1 MPSLPHPVIIT
12 WKDAHDTLTSWED
25 LEAPT
30 DNSEYLVSTVGWLL
44 PNRKKG
50 HHVVALNLSDAHVAS
65 GVAIPNDMVVSCKP
79 LAPSKKPWRSSH
91 S

>member
-1 MPSLPHPVIIT
+1 MPQSPYPVVVT

-50 HHVVALNLSDAHVAS
+50 HHVVALNRADDYVST
-65 GVAIPNDMVVSCKP
+65 GIAIPDDMVVSVERLRK
-79 LAPSKKPWRSSH
+79 R
-91 S
+91 